1 MNVRTKAMHL
11 ITRNFGKRSYLYLA
25 WNEKIEGTWKKRT
38 RYLAKSPR
46 AALRRLESM
55 DIPDTEKVKLAASL
69 DSDTWQ
75 TPGFVIEAAISVMG
89 GIDLDPATLPTNPVG
104 ATQFYTKADDGL
116 AQPWRGRVWLNPP
129 YSKPAPFLLKL
140 IKAYQAGEVTQAIAL
155 CKSGVIQNKGTNRA
169 IAGSAAA
176 RCFWDGRLNFEH
188 SKAKDK
194 GKGADFDVVAI
205 YWGDQ
210 PGRFTEVFSAYGVA

>member
-1 MNVRTKAMHL
+1 MHIITKK
-11 ITRNFGKRSYLYLA
+11 IGGKPYLYLA
-25 WNEKIEGTWKKRT
+25 WNERLEGRRVKRYK
-38 RYLAKSPR
+38 YLAKSPR
-46 AALRRLESM
+46 AALRRLESL
-55 DIPDTEKVKLAASL
+55 DIPDAEKVKLVASL

-75 TPGFVIEAAISVMG
+75 TPGFVIEAAIAVMG

-155 CKSGVIQNKGTNRA
+155 CKSGVLQNKGTGRA
-169 IAGSAAA
+169 IAGSASG
-176 RCFWDGRLNFEH
+176 RCLWYGRLNFEH
-188 SKAKDK
+188 SKTKDK
-194 GKGADFDVVAI
+194 GRGADFDVVAI

-210 PGRFTEVFSAYGVA
+210 PGRFAEVFDAHGVIS